1 MAQLALMPTGWLE
14 SVNNMSIFDDFYS
27 EALASLTYITS
38 TADGGTALV
47 GDAVGGKIVVLTSAA
62 SDTDNDENWLTTI
75 NEVFLA
81 GDGKDIEA
89 KGIVLFTEAAT
100 SAANVFF
107 GFGSTMGTANFLVD
121 DGGGVRTSGNAIG
134 IYKIDGGTVWRC
146 VTRWGSTTS
155 VLDTVSTQTAGSSSY
170 QTLAVSIKDGGAAG
184 TSLVSFY
191 VNGDQLKDSS
201 GNPIIHYFVNS
212 GATEMQFGVQIK
224 QGSATPE
231 SITIDKWFASQ
242 AYVN

>member
-1 MAQLALMPTGWLE
+1 MQLALMPTQWLE

-38 TADGGTALV
+38 TADGGTCLV
-47 GDAVGGKIVVLTSAA
+47 ADAVGGKILLVSSAA
-62 SDTDNDENWLTTI
+62 TDTDNDENWLTTI

-81 GDGKDIEA
+81 GDGKDLEA
-89 KGIVLFTEAAT
+89 KAIVQFAEAAT

-107 GFGSTMGTANFLVD
+107 GFGSAMGAANFLID
-121 DGGGVRTSGNAIG
+121 DGGGVRVTGNAIG

-155 VLDTVSTQTAGSSSY
+155 VLDSVSTTTAGSASY

-184 TSLVSFY
+184 TSTVGFY
-191 VNGDQLKDSS
+191 VNGDLLKDSS
-201 GNPIIHYFVNS
+201 GNPIIHYFANS
-212 GATEMQFGVQIK
+212 GATEMQFGAFIK

-231 SITIDKWFASQ
+231 TLTIDKWFASQ